1 MTFRD
6 KAIDVT
12 IELRTWRDKRQ
23 QATQLQGEALK
34 VSQPE
39 RLNAEAS
46 ALLESALAARDNVV
60 SALYDALSSM
70 SASKLAREGQTD
82 LHPTDLAHMAFL
94 RIDRDMKSFTGEI
107 RDRGYFLFAAAR
119 AIRQLLLEHA
129 RRSHPKGTQAKGVF
143 GHKTLNEVLLDVG
156 EDYEYEEILSVN
168 QSLEKLR
175 GLHDLQYQVI
185 FLKYWAGLKMKDI
198 ALALDISQ
206 ATAERHHAK
215 AKKWLR
221 AVLSYKTA
229 RR

>member
-1 MTFRD
+1 LISRD
-6 KAIDVT
+6 KAVNVT
-12 IELRTWRDKRQ
+12 VELRNWRDKRQ
-23 QATQLQGEALK
+23 QATQLQGEAL
-34 VSQPE
+34 SATNPE
-39 RLNAEAS
+39 GLNAEAR
-46 ALLESALAARDNVV
+46 ALLESALMARDNVV

-70 SASKLAREGQTD
+70 SASKLAREGQTE

-94 RIDRDMKSFTGEI
+94 RIDRDIRSFTGEI

-129 RRSHPKGTQAKGVF
+129 RRRKPKGTPAKGGF

-156 EDYEYEEILSVN
+156 EDFEYEQILSVN
-168 QSLEKLR
+168 QSLKKLK
-175 GLHDLQYQVI
+175 GLHYRQYQVV

-206 ATAERHHAK
+206 ATAERDYSM

-221 AVLSYKTA
+221 AVLSYKA
-229 RR
+229 ALH